1 MKNNKRPSI
10 RMRLLAWMMAAIMMC
25 TGLNV
30 TAYAQEISFDEGY
43 ALEQQEEQV
52 TDEENAEEIQQDYA
66 DDESISDAEISFE
79 GPQDTEDTD
88 EDDITIE
95 DAQVQDDTDTEETDA
110 DEVDVFS
117 AADDQNAVEAFS
129 DGDSESDGETATVT
143 VNFSFSQDDRFA
155 DDEFENGAIDRPV
168 ALKQLTVPYF
178 DLANYG
184 LEKFY
189 FKSEKYSSSDK
200 GTTGMVGT
208 AETARNHVTLLH
220 LIIYATEVLYFG
232 LGDDEA
238 GQGFLKD
245 EGYLDDKET
254 LNITGSPGSLYMEH
268 LWGLDQNLN
277 YYLNYEYPLAS
288 AGWGSTADQIL
299 LHDDDVVT
307 LAHYSDWNF
316 FTDSGAG
323 FNYLTDE
330 NGSRTRV
337 VADRGE
343 KDSITFQTWRA
354 QAGMNGGETAQN
366 KMTGQYQLYYI
377 LVDDMWDGDVTS
389 WTRLGET
396 ENGELKVDLD
406 NIPNGKYFVG
416 IPGQQGVEHTD
427 IICSSPGGI
436 YLNVTG
442 SVFEGQGTKENPYQI
457 STAADLTKL
466 KKRVKAG
473 KIPENTYFVLTDDIT
488 LPEGWTPIGETIDGT
503 NDIKRGQNL
512 RAFSGFLDGQNHT
525 ITVPEGGLPLLGYVK
540 GAEVRNLNIYGT
552 KIAGYGLINNL
563 EGVGL
568 SGKAVLL
575 DNITLK
581 SGSSTLKSGLLGAN
595 ITTNPYGGCSAGFL
609 ATVQNC
615 TIEEGVVIGYNR
627 DQSGIGSIVGRLQG
641 SVRNCVSHATVYGVD
656 YVGGIAATN
665 DNSMGDK
672 SVSDSTFDGVVE
684 ASGKNA
690 GGIVGGGYMGSGAP
704 NGIRMCVDNC
714 TSSGTIIGADNVGGI
729 FGGDV
734 AVAQAWNEYTFKN
747 NTFTGKVSATNGT
760 NIGGIIGYYRSLN
773 KFDDITGNTFNDD
786 CGTAK
791 GIGGVEFVDTDCETH
806 ENESGAAYFNTANGT
821 DGLPNVQ
828 WCTWKQNHNRTDDPL
843 GADADKLT
851 KRNHVQHMWDGG
863 VVTKKATCKN
873 TGEKTYTCT
882 VCGATKTETIAKT
895 NDHKYTWK
903 TTAKATVFAPA
914 KQQGKC
920 SVCGKTVT
928 RNYGKKLTATIRLNA
943 TSIRLQ
949 QRRST
954 NKIKVTMANGDSVK
968 SWTSSNRRIA
978 TVNNKGVITAGRQ
991 NGTAKI
997 TVTLKSG
1004 KKASLNVK
1012 VQSTR
1017 VVTTSISGLRSRE
1030 TLKRGQKLTL
1040 KPVINPITSQEGIT
1054 YASSNRNV
1062 AVVNSKG
1069 VITARA
1075 KGATRI
1081 TVRSGRKY
1089 YTIRVTVK

>member
-10 RMRLLAWMMAAIMMC
+10 RMRFLAWLMAAIMMC

-52 TDEENAEEIQQDYA
+52 TDEGNAEEIQQNYA

-129 DGDSESDGETATVT
+129 DGDSESDEKTATVT

-155 DDEFENGAIDRPV
+155 DDEFEDGAIDRPV

-178 DLANYG
+178 DLAKYG

-245 EGYLDDKET
+245 EGYLDDKKT

-288 AGWGSTADQIL
+288 TGWGSTADQIL
-299 LHDDDVVT
+299 LHNGDVVT

-316 FTDSGAG
+316 FSDSGAG

-366 KMTGQYQLYYI
+366 KMTGKYQLYYI
-377 LVDDMWDGDVTS
+377 PVDDMLDGDVAS

-406 NIPNGKYFVG
+406 NIPNGEYFVG
-416 IPGQQGVEHTD
+416 IPGQHGVEHTD

-525 ITVPEGGLPLLGYVK
+525 ITVPESGLPLLGYVK

-760 NIGGIIGYYRSLN
+760 NVGGIIGYYRSLN

-791 GIGGVEFVDTDCETH
+791 GIGGVEFVDTGCETH

-821 DGLPNVQ
+821 DGLPKVQ
-828 WCTWKQNHNRTDDPL
+828 WCAWKKNHNRTDDPL

-851 KRNHVQHMWDGG
+851 KRNHVQHMWDEGI
-863 VVTKKATCKN
+863 VTKKATCKN

-882 VCGATKTETIAKT
+882 VCKETKTETIAKT

-978 TVNNKGVITAGRQ
+978 AVNNKGVITAGRQ
-991 NGTAKI
+991 NGTARI

-1004 KKASLNVK
+1004 KRASLNVK
-1012 VQSTR
+1012 VQSTK